1 MKTISLPL
9 RNEVSDLA
17 NNMFASYG
25 AKTWNAY
32 DPVTRVLT
40 SDNSTFVSEGVQPG
54 MVVFNSE
61 NSNSWATVETV
72 DSETEITLTPGF
84 IYESDGGT
92 RLPRF
97 SIATAA
103 VAFTQ
108 ECSDIET
115 SKYWWSKYKVGDR
128 VQSQGQQIKTSFNKA
143 VATILKMELV
153 NDLAVMTLDK
163 PLQSSRSLWV
173 YKEGSVY
180 TLDIKSVATMEM
192 YTYHQQGDGGDCYMT
207 FYDINGS
214 TTYEVFPWL
223 YNPTSE
229 EETRAVAKELQDKLI
244 NAIEQSLRSP
254 WPAANV
260 MVEDSYGLKFDYY
273 T

>member
-1 MKTISLPL
+1 MKTINFPL
-9 RNEVSDLA
+9 RNEVPDLA
-17 NNMFASYG
+17 NNMFGSYAG
-25 AKTWNAY
+25 KTWNTY

-40 SDNSTFVSEGVQPG
+40 SANSTFVSEGVQPG

-108 ECSDIET
+108 ECSSIET

-128 VQSQGQQIKTSFNKA
+128 VQSQGQQTKTSFNKA

-153 NDLAVMTLDK
+153 NDLAMMTLDK
-163 PLQSSRSLWV
+163 PLQSSKPLWV

-180 TLDIKSVATMEM
+180 TLNVESLGVMDM

-207 FYDINGS
+207 FYDINDS
-214 TTYEVFPWL
+214 VSYEVYPWL

-244 NAIEQSLRSP
+244 NAVEQSLRSP

-273 T
+273 S

>member
-1 MKTISLPL
+1 MKTINFPL
-9 RNEVSDLA
+9 RNEVPDLA
-17 NNMFASYG
+17 NNMFGSYAG
-25 AKTWNAY
+25 KTWNTY

-40 SDNSTFVSEGVQPG
+40 SANSTFVSEGVQPG

-108 ECSDIET
+108 ECSSIET

-128 VQSQGQQIKTSFNKA
+128 VQSQGQQTKTSFNKA

-153 NDLAVMTLDK
+153 NDLAMMTLDK
-163 PLQSSRSLWV
+163 PLQSSKPLWV

-180 TLDIKSVATMEM
+180 TLDVESVGSMEM
-192 YTYHQQGDGGDCYMT
+192 YTYHQQGDGGECYMT
-207 FYDINGS
+207 FYDINDS
-214 TTYEVFPWL
+214 VSYEVYPWL

-244 NAIEQSLRSP
+244 NAVEQSLRSP

-260 MVEDSYGLKFDYY
+260 MVEDSYGLRLEYY
-273 T
+273 S